1 MECYLIGWM
10 FLLECPRG
18 PVWVHGYFWEGFHMW
33 KFADD
38 TTVSEVVPASKHSSL
53 QQAADHIHDWSQ
65 QNHLQLNPTKCKE
78 IRTYFKRTP
87 PLLLSGVNRRGRVR
101 KGIFNKIAAIYSQHV
116 ASRCITLDLVAPVP
130 RPCARL
136 TDLETVLL
144 LATVYNYIYIYISSR
159 LTRQELL
166 LVTYSGK

>member
-18 PVWVHGYFWEGFHMW
+18 P
-33 KFADD
+33 
-38 TTVSEVVPASKHSSL
+38 
-53 QQAADHIHDWSQ
+53 
-65 QNHLQLNPTKCKE
+65 
-78 IRTYFKRTP
+78 
-87 PLLLSGVNRRGRVR
+87 
-101 KGIFNKIAAIYSQHV
+101 NKIAAIYSQHV
-116 ASRCITLDLVAPVP
+116 PSRCRTLDLVAPVP

-159 LTRQELL
+159 LTCQELL

>member
-87 PLLLSGVNRRGRVR
+87 PLLLSGVNRRGRVQ
-101 KGIFNKIAAIYSQHV
+101 KGIFNKIAHGSHKISHLLPTRSQQMYNLR
-116 ASRCITLDLVAPVP
+116 SGRTCTAPVCKTN
-130 RPCARL
+130 RFR
-136 TDLETVLL
+136 DSFV
-144 LATVYNYIYIYISSR
+144 ISHCI
-159 LTRQELL
+159 
-166 LVTYSGK
+166 

>member
-38 TTVSEVVPASKHSSL
+38 TTVSEVVPASN
-53 QQAADHIHDWSQ
+53 I
-65 QNHLQLNPTKCKE
+65 
-78 IRTYFKRTP
+78 
-87 PLLLSGVNRRGRVR
+87 
-101 KGIFNKIAAIYSQHV
+101 
-116 ASRCITLDLVAPVP
+116 
-130 RPCARL
+130 
-136 TDLETVLL
+136 
-144 LATVYNYIYIYISSR
+144 IYIYSR
-159 LTRQELL
+159 LTCQESL